1 MREAAVNDGGG
12 VSTPYNPYQGNPATN
27 ANGTPVV
34 APPTTVTNPRTGVTA
49 NTGTRLGDLLT
60 SQNAA
65 YDAGAAKKANQPTA
79 PAGYEYKWIGGVA
92 TGDWQL
98 YKLPTPAATGGG
110 GSSSGSS
117 GGGNDSN
124 NLAINALQQKYD
136 ALLQQNTAA
145 ADAQKKL
152 NQANVSTAIED
163 FRASLKLAGL
173 DSLVDTIDG
182 YIKQDLT
189 AAQIKINLV
198 GTQAYKDRF
207 PGMATLAAN
216 NRAVSEAAYISMERG
231 YTQVLSA
238 YGLDEK
244 TFGSREKLATY
255 IANEVSPTEF
265 ENRVQ
270 LAVDHVKKN
279 PDVLAALHN
288 YYGVDTAGA
297 VGYLLDPKQGM
308 DVINKQV
315 RASEIGAAAE
325 TYKFDID
332 KAAAES
338 FIAATGSTD
347 LNTLKQEFGKA
358 RLLATTQ
365 SRLSQIEDGKYNDT
379 EAVSTILNND
389 QQKLLESQQRAMREQ
404 ARFAGSGGVGNYSL
418 RESSGI

>member
-1 MREAAVNDGGG
+1 MA
-12 VSTPYNPYQGNPATN
+12 TPYSDGEISYNTKTGLSYSPYQGNPATN

-34 APPTTVTNPRTGVTA
+34 APPATVINTRTGVTA
-49 NTGTRLGDLLT
+49 ATGTRLGDLLT

-98 YKLPTPAATGGG
+98 YALPTPAPAGGG
-110 GSSSGSS
+110 GGVS
-117 GGGNDSN
+117 NDSN

-365 SRLSQIEDGKYNDT
+365 SRLSQIEDGKYSDT

>member
-1 MREAAVNDGGG
+1 MREAVVNDGGG

-27 ANGTPVV
+27 ADGTPVV
-34 APPTTVTNPRTGVTA
+34 APPATVTNTRTGVTA
-49 NTGTRLGDLLT
+49 ATGTRLGDLLT

-98 YKLPTPAATGGG
+98 YALPTPAPAGGG
-110 GSSSGSS
+110 GSGGS
-117 GGGNDSN
+117 GGSNDSN

-207 PGMATLAAN
+207 PGMETLAAN

-365 SRLSQIEDGKYNDT
+365 SRLSQIEDGKYSDT

>member
-1 MREAAVNDGGG
+1 MATPKSDGDGFTFAP
-12 VSTPYNPYQGNPATN
+12 TP
-27 ANGTPVV
+27 TPT
-34 APPTTVTNPRTGVTA
+34 PTTVTNSRTGVTA
-49 NTGTRLGDLLT
+49 AVGTRLGDLLT
-60 SQNAA
+60 SQNAT

-79 PAGYEYKWIGGVA
+79 PAGYEYKWIGGVS

-98 YKLPTPAATGGG
+98 YALPTPAPVSGG
-110 GSSSGSS
+110 GS
-117 GGGNDSN
+117 GGGSNDSN

-152 NQANVSTAIED
+152 NQANVSTAIDD

-173 DSLVDTIDG
+173 DTLVDTIDG

-207 PGMATLAAN
+207 PGMAALAAN
-216 NRAVSEAAYISMERG
+216 NRAVSEATYISMERG

-244 TFGSREKLATY
+244 VFGSRDKLATY
-255 IANEVSPTEF
+255 ISNEVSPTEF

-270 LAVDHVKKN
+270 LAVDHVNKN

-308 DVINKQV
+308 DVVNKQV
-315 RASEIGAAAE
+315 RAAEIGAAAE
-325 TYKFDID
+325 TYKFDINN
-332 KAAAES
+332 ATAES
-338 FIAATGSTD
+338 FIAASGSSD
-347 LNTLKQEFGKA
+347 LNTLKTEFGKA

-365 SRLSQIEDGKYNDT
+365 SRLSAIEGIDNYKDT

-404 ARFAGSGGVGNYSL
+404 ARFASGSGAGNYSL